1 MIRKRSRP
9 QRETTVAGSLLGCY
23 LGELQRACDPTHMI
37 AMMLGGELM
46 VRTAINEIG
55 DPMVGCSLEH
65 AGITIE
71 IFDYR
76 TVSACFSVI
85 A

>member
-1 MIRKRSRP
+1 MIWKRSRP
-9 QRETTVAGSLLGCY
+9 QRETTVAGSLLSCY
-23 LGELQRACDPTHMI
+23 LGELQRACDPTHMV
-37 AMMLGGELM
+37 AVMLGGELM
-46 VRTAINEIG
+46 ARTALNEIG
-55 DPMVGCSLEH
+55 DPMIGCSLEH
-65 AGITIE
+65 AGIAIE

>member
-1 MIRKRSRP
+1 
-9 QRETTVAGSLLGCY
+9 
-23 LGELQRACDPTHMI
+23 MI

-46 VRTAINEIG
+46 VRTALSEIG
-55 DPMVGCSLEH
+55 DPMIGCSLEH
-65 AGITIE
+65 AGIVIE